1 MCSLY
6 HHFTNM
12 AKKQS
17 ISNYGQDPR
26 LRAKLDINTLSKLFK
41 CWPDMEYDI
50 SDCSQVSYTPLLFR
64 NLKFCSLT

>member
-1 MCSLY
+1 
-6 HHFTNM
+6 
-12 AKKQS
+12 
-17 ISNYGQDPR
+17 
-26 LRAKLDINTLSKLFK
+26 LSKLFK